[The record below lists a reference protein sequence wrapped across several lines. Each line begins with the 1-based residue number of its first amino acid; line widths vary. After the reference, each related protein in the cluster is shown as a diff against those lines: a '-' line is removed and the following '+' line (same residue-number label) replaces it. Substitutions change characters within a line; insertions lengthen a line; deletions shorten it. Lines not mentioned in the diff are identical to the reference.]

1 MRQNAPMHN
10 RHAEL
15 IYLSGRIARTESI
28 RKVYMQSMTYSIMPH
43 GAGRTDMRL
52 LNKMVLRDRLNHNN
66 YEKIAV
72 WKNGTW
78 ADVGAHI

>member
-1 MRQNAPMHN
+1 
-10 RHAEL
+10 
-15 IYLSGRIARTESI
+15 
-28 RKVYMQSMTYSIMPH
+28 
-43 GAGRTDMRL
+43 MRL

-78 ADVGAHI
+78 ADVGRAYIARESGDGPVCYIRREYHGEMTHRAITDLFHEIETVFLRE